1 MTDIS
6 LRINPHP
13 RSYDI
18 TMKFLV
24 HTDVTAREM
33 DPFIFIKSVPEMF
46 AAEHVAGVK
55 FLQGYVCNFT
65 ICHCAQ
71 DRKLMCLLDG
81 PDQETVRNA
90 LKQIELPITAILPK
104 PN

>member
-1 MTDIS
+1 MTHTT
-6 LRINPHP
+6 LRTNPLM

-33 DPFIFIKSVPEMF
+33 DPFIFIKSVPDML
-46 AAEHVAGVK
+46 AAEHLATVK
-55 FLQGYVCNFT
+55 FLQGYVCNLK
-65 ICHCAQ
+65 ICHCVQ

-81 PDQETVRNA
+81 PDQETIRSA
-90 LKQIELPITAILPK
+90 LKQIELPITAIVPK